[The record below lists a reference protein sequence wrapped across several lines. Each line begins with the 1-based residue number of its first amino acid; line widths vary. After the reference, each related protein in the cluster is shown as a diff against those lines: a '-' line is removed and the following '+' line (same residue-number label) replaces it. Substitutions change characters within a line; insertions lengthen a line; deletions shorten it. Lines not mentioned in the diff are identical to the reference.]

1 LDGGKRYRSMSIL
14 DKTNLDVTCPCCGAR
29 LTVDIEL
36 GQVIAHVPS
45 PRQFNAPD
53 FNQASQLLEKEKA
66 RREALFNQSAED
78 EKVKSKLLDRKFE
91 EGLKK
96 SKDEP
101 ITRPMRD
108 IDLD

>member
-1 LDGGKRYRSMSIL
+1 MSL
-14 DKTNLDVTCPCCGAR
+14 NNPANFDVTCPCCGAR
-29 LTVDIEL
+29 LTIDADL
-36 GQVIAHVPS
+36 GKVIAHEPPPKQS
-45 PRQFNAPD
+45 TAPD
-53 FNQASQLLEKEKA
+53 FDHATQLLEKEMA
-66 RREALFNQSAED
+66 RREALFNQSAAD

>member
-1 LDGGKRYRSMSIL
+1 MSKHSI
-14 DKTNLDVTCPCCGAR
+14 TNFDVMCPCCGAR
-29 LTVDIEL
+29 LTIDAEL
-36 GQVIAHVPS
+36 GKVIAHEPPPKQS
-45 PRQFNAPD
+45 KAPD
-53 FNQASQLLEKEKA
+53 FDRATELLQKEMA

-101 ITRPMRD
+101 ITRPMRE

>member
-1 LDGGKRYRSMSIL
+1 MARPDRTMFE
-14 DKTNLDVTCPCCGAR
+14 VTCPCCGAR
-29 LTVDIEL
+29 LTLDPEL
-36 GQVIAHVPS
+36 GKVIAHDLPPKQS
-45 PRQFNAPD
+45 KAPD
-53 FNQASQLLEKEKA
+53 FDQASQLLEKEKS

-101 ITRPMRD
+101 ITRPMRE

>member
-1 LDGGKRYRSMSIL
+1 MSQHNIA
-14 DKTNLDVTCPCCGAR
+14 NFNVMCPCCGAR
-29 LTVDIEL
+29 LTIDAEL
-36 GQVIAHVPS
+36 GKVIAHEPPPKQS
-45 PRQFNAPD
+45 MAPD
-53 FNQASQLLEKEKA
+53 FDHATQLLEKEMA
-66 RREALFNQSAED
+66 RRESLFNQSAAD

>member
-1 LDGGKRYRSMSIL
+1 MPIL
-14 DKTNLDVTCPCCGAR
+14 DQTNVEVTCPCCGAR
-29 LTVDIEL
+29 LTVDVEL
-36 GQVIAHVPS
+36 GQVITHVPP
-45 PRQFNAPD
+45 PRQSKAPD
-53 FNQASQLLEKEKA
+53 FDQASQLLEKEKA

-101 ITRPMRD
+101 ITRPVRD

>member
-1 LDGGKRYRSMSIL
+1 MARPE
-14 DKTNLDVTCPCCGAR
+14 KTMFDVTCPCCGAR
-29 LTVDIEL
+29 LTLDAEL
-36 GQVIAHVPS
+36 GKVITHEP
-45 PRQFNAPD
+45 PPKQFKAPD
-53 FNQASQLLEKEKA
+53 FDHAAQLLENEKA

-101 ITRPMRD
+101 VTRPMRD

>member
-1 LDGGKRYRSMSIL
+1 MSQNKI
-14 DKTNLDVTCPCCGAR
+14 TNFEVMCPCCGAR
-29 LTVDIEL
+29 LTIDAEL
-36 GQVIAHVPS
+36 GKVIAHEPPPKQS
-45 PRQFNAPD
+45 KAPD
-53 FNQASQLLEKEKA
+53 FDHATELLQKEMA

-101 ITRPMRD
+101 VTRPMRE

>member
-1 LDGGKRYRSMSIL
+1 MSQHNI
-14 DKTNLDVTCPCCGAR
+14 TNIDVMCACCGAR
-29 LTVDIEL
+29 LTIDVEL
-36 GQVIAHVPS
+36 GKVIAHEP
-45 PRQFNAPD
+45 PPKQTNAPD
-53 FNQASQLLEKEKA
+53 FDQASQLLEREKA